1 MSLFIFLDFASI
13 FDEAP
18 SLSSLKYMNLFVSK
32 TNNRLLVFI
41 FLIALIDHSL
51 DF

>member
-1 MSLFIFLDFASI
+1 MFKFTLLDFAST

-18 SLSSLKYMNLFVSK
+18 SISIFNFFCYK

-41 FLIALIDHSL
+41 FLIALLDGSL
-51 DF
+51 EF

>member
-1 MSLFIFLDFASI
+1 MLRFILY
-13 FDEAP
+13 EAP
-18 SLSSLKYMNLFVSK
+18 SISSFKLVNFILSK

-41 FLIALIDHSL
+41 FLIALLDDSL

>member
-1 MSLFIFLDFASI
+1 MSRFILLDFASI
-13 FDEAP
+13 IDETHQLLF
-18 SLSSLKYMNLFVSK
+18 LSKRTVILSN

-41 FLIALIDHSL
+41 FLIALLDHSL